1 MGDIQSTRAGT
12 GPADDRPDQDP
23 AEVEPTDNSSGAP
36 VDLERVEDVE
46 QTAAEVEARD
56 GETPAR

>member
-1 MGDIQSTRAGT
+1 MGEIQPKRAGT

-46 QTAAEVEARD
+46 QTAA
-56 GETPAR
+56 